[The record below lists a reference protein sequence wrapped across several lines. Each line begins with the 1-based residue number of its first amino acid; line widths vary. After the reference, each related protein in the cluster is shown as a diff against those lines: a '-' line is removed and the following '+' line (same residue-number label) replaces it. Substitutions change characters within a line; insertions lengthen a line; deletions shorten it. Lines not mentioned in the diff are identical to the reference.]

1 MYNTQIHL
9 VANDNH
15 FYKNIRSQGAKLLF
29 LKKLEIIIN
38 TMDNHL
44 HSLNSGKHT
53 QLNKQQ
59 KTTGVAGKRGKTQK
73 ANGWLSLLTTFL
85 LFLLATP
92 LLAQFNGGSG
102 TEANPYLIATKTD
115 LKTLSENNTY
125 WASHFKQTA
134 DITFTTADFTSGG
147 AFYNSGQGFIPI
159 GNNSTNFTGSYD
171 GDGHT
176 IDGLYINRPSVSN
189 IGFMGYCYYPAII
202 SNLNFTNVDITGKTK
217 VGIFGTLSQ
226 VKEISRCS
234 SSGNINATEY
244 DVGGLIGLSSTTTTI
259 SECYSTA
266 NISASLYRAG
276 GLIGNMSGSSIVKNC
291 YSTGNVISANRIGGL
306 ISDVSANSS
315 SVIVIEN
322 CYSTG
327 SVPTAGMYYGGVFS
341 ELSTSDNAIIK
352 IKNCFWDT
360 ETSGQATSPAGT
372 GLTTAEMQTL
382 NTYMFSGWDF
392 VDETGNGTNDIW
404 DDVTGSYPILAWQAE
419 ADGTLNGTYTP
430 PFAQGSGTEADPYL
444 ISSLD
449 ELKRLSLIEVYWN
462 KHFRQT
468 ADLTFLAAD
477 FESGGD
483 FYYGGEGFSSIGNE
497 EVPFSGSYN
506 GDGHGI
512 NGLYI
517 NRPTLSYIG
526 MFGYITDTIKN
537 VTLNNVDITGDERI
551 GGLAGYVTGGINNC
565 HVFGN
570 ISGDRYSGGVAG
582 YLEYGI
588 ISESSSSCTV
598 HSSGSET
605 GGLVAMCK
613 EGYVEK
619 CYSSGNISSYRYTG
633 GLIGQLS
640 TSSTLK
646 NSYSTASV
654 EGGSQ
659 YSGGL
664 VGYNSRSSI
673 ENCYSTGSVSGTQ
686 YVGGLIGYSNN
697 SSTSNSSVSN
707 CYTVSPITASSD
719 YSAFIGY
726 DNTTWGS
733 ISVTNCFYNSSIASA
748 SNGLGSGLTTTQMK
762 VYTNFTGF
770 DFIRE
775 TANGTDDFWD
785 MDQEGSG
792 YPILSWQEEADNLL
806 FLAPAQGSGTE
817 ADPFLI
823 TSLSDLVIL
832 SRGTEV
838 AKGNYYFKQTAD
850 IDASLTQYFD
860 DSDDN
865 GDGNPWNDPA
875 DSTSAGNNEGFSPI
889 GINNSNYFRGNYNG
903 DGHTISGLTINRA
916 QQYVGLIGY
925 TNGAVITQLGL
936 DSVNITNAQFYTGGF
951 VGRSEGSSSDSTII
965 SQCYATG
972 TVTTNGSF
980 SYTSGILGSGTY
992 AKITDCYSTAKVTG
1006 YQYIGGISGR
1016 TRYSTLQNCYAA
1028 GPVSGSSSIHS
1039 IVGSFSGSSVNNY
1052 FNGDVTLNTSTS
1064 YSTTNLN
1071 STQMELYSSF
1081 ANWDFVSETTNGTND
1096 IWDMDQDKAINHGWP
1111 ILSWQQGADTILI
1124 NIPFAKGDGTEAN
1137 PFEIETLEDLAAL
1150 AADSK
1155 LWSFYYKQTADIDA
1169 SATQYW
1175 DDSDDNGD
1183 GNPWN
1188 DPNDFTSN
1196 GNNEGFSP
1204 IGIDYT
1210 NYFSGNYNGYG
1221 HTISGLTI
1229 NRAQLHVGLF
1239 GYTHG
1244 TEITQLGLDNVNIS
1258 NAQTFT
1264 GGLVGRSEGSSSD
1277 STIISQ
1283 CYITGTVTTNGNYDR
1298 TGGILGAAN
1307 NYTKITDCYSTAGV
1321 TGYMNIGGIT
1331 GPMNSSST
1339 IQNCYASGP
1348 VNVSVSNYSKPVVYS
1363 INGTYSNNYFNGD
1376 VTLSTSTSYNV
1387 VNLNSTQ
1394 MELYSSFSGFDFV
1407 SQTTDGTDDIW
1418 DMDQMRNIN
1427 SGYPILRWQQG
1438 ADDVLIDIPFANGDG
1453 SELNPF
1459 EIATLEDLTALS
1471 VNPALWGFNYIQTA
1485 DIDASA
1491 TQYFDD
1497 SDDDGDGNP
1506 YNDAN
1511 DATTTGDNNGFSPI
1525 GISDVPF
1532 TGSYNG
1538 QGHRISTLTINRP
1551 TQNTVGLF
1559 GYTTAVIENT
1569 SLVNVDITGADY
1581 TGALIGNANGDI
1593 TNCHAS
1599 GSVSGNSYTGGL
1611 TGQFF
1616 GEEGNLVTLSQ
1627 SSSACEVTAESER
1640 VGGLIGSSD
1649 KVIIEKC
1656 FSSGSVTS
1664 NSTLANAG
1672 GLVGV
1677 HVANSE
1683 NSVIR
1688 QSFSSASVTGNTNS
1702 GGLLGFCGYG
1712 GTIEDCYS
1720 TGDVSGNEYI
1730 GGLIGYTR
1738 SDGTNGA
1745 PNITN
1750 CYTASPVTGSTNVN
1764 AFIGEDLNDDVS
1776 LTSCF
1781 YNSDVASVSNSL
1793 GTGKTTTEMKV
1804 YTNLSG
1810 FDFARE
1816 TTDGTD
1822 DIWDMDQEETIN
1834 SGYPI
1839 FSWQPGA
1846 DDILEYLIELAID
1859 SVAPVNT
1866 TSATV
1871 NVAITKM
1878 ESSTVS
1884 ANGLCWNTTG
1894 NPTTGNNIST
1904 ETILSSTDSLQYQ
1917 LSGLNEGTTYYVRAY
1932 ATDADLTYYSNEVSF
1947 TTFIAQSI
1955 TFNALS
1961 PVTYGDADFDLT
1973 ASSTSGLDVVYTTNA
1988 PDVVSISGSTL
1999 TIEGAGTATIYANQP
2014 GDAIYGAALEV
2025 SQSLTVNKKELT
2037 ITGAVAQNK
2046 IYDAGD
2052 TTRITGATLNG
2063 VAGTDDVSLDTDTL
2077 GVFPQTGVGSNLP
2090 VTAILKLAGADTA
2103 NYSLTQPTGLT
2114 ASITAKGLTITA
2126 DDKSREYDG
2135 TTFSGFTASYS
2146 GFVSGED
2153 ETNLSGTL
2161 TFSGAATTETGAGT
2175 HTITPGGFTS
2185 DNYDITF
2192 ADGSLEITQ
2201 APLTITAD
2209 DQTKVYDGTAVT
2221 GFTASYSGFVNSET
2235 PGNLGGT
2242 LSFSGDATTET
2253 GVGSYTITPEGLTS
2267 DNYAITFTDGSLEIT
2282 RATLTITA
2290 DDQSK
2295 VYDGT
2300 VFSGFTVT
2308 YDGFVNSETQSNL
2321 GGSLAFSGDAT
2332 TEAGVGSYTIT
2343 PGGLTSD
2350 NYNITFTDGSLEITR
2365 APLTITADDQSK
2377 EYDGTVFS
2385 GFTASYDGF
2394 VSGEDET
2401 SLSGSLSFSGDA
2413 TTETGAGSYTISPEG
2428 FTSDNYDI
2436 TFTDG
2441 SLEITRAELTIT
2453 ADNQTKVYDG
2463 TAFSGFT
2470 ANYSG
2475 FVSGETQSNLSG
2487 SLTFSGA
2494 ATTETGAGPHTIT
2507 PGGFTS
2513 DNYDITFTD
2522 GSLEITRAAL
2532 TITADDQSK
2541 VYDGDLFSPFTASYS
2556 GFVNGENQ
2564 SNLSGSLTFSGS
2576 ATTET
2581 GAGTHTITPGGF
2593 TSDNYDITFT
2603 DGSLEITPAALTI
2616 TAEDQSK
2623 VYDGELFSPFTASY
2637 SGFVNGETQSN
2648 LSGSLTFSGSATT
2661 ETGAGTHTITPGG
2674 LTSDNY
2680 DITFTDGSLK
2690 ITRATLTITA
2700 DNQTKVYDG
2709 TVFSGFTVTYD
2720 GFVNSENQSNLSGSL
2735 TFSGDATTQTGV
2747 GPHTITPGGFTS
2759 DNYDITFADGSLE
2772 ITPAVLTITAEDQI
2786 KVYDGTVFSGF
2797 TVTYDGFVNSET
2809 QSNLSGSLAFSGDA
2823 TTETGAGTHTIT
2835 PGGLTSDNYDI
2846 TFTDGSLKITRA
2858 GLTITA
2864 EDKSKEYDGEL
2875 FSPFTVTY
2883 SGFVPG
2889 EDENNLSG
2897 ALVFSGTA
2905 ATATGSG
2912 QYVITPSGLGSDNYL
2927 ITFENGT
2934 LEIIGKPLTVVN
2946 AVARSKVYDAT
2957 DVALIT
2963 GAMLSGL
2970 AAGDVVTLEN
2980 ATSGTFAQATV
2991 GTEIAVSTN
3000 MLISGP
3006 DAPNYSLEQPSGLT
3020 ADITKKELALTGTFS
3035 VEDKT
3040 YDGSTTASFSG
3051 NNITLTGVAGTDD
3064 VAPTG
3069 AIPLFETAT
3078 AGSNIRVSISGTTLT
3093 GDDAGNYTLSHL
3105 GAPTTTADIRQKE
3118 IPLSGAAGVTKP
3130 YSGNAMLPQGKT
3142 GHSGL
3147 SGILPADQTAVT
3159 LTGAALFDGA
3169 EAGAHTIVKGD
3180 LALTG
3185 TKAGNYRLVWT
3196 NGTGTITRVALSV
3209 QVNNDTKF
3217 VTGSDTPGYKGVSI
3231 TGFTGG
3237 ETEAIL
3243 NTEAMEI
3250 TRTNAGTESA
3260 GEYPGVLEASGLA
3273 AENYSFTYLP
3283 GDYSIL
3289 PADELAVT
3297 ITPLSVTYGE
3307 ARQYTIASARYLDSG
3322 DNTIADL
3329 TGNITAEGDN
3339 TFSVSDGSGGSVSFT
3354 VTEISPLFNQSGE
3367 LLAAGTYQLEP
3378 SSVTGESQN
3387 FSNNIHLTGSLT
3399 VHTKAVDV
3407 SLAEGSNQK
3416 DFDGDAGMDNLQAQA
3431 AGFISGDDVT
3441 LESSGFFSQ
3450 SKAGTGLPYKVA
3462 ISLSG
3467 ADKTNYHLAP
3477 PSPLTGTDG
3486 EIGTIELTVTGTQA
3500 ENKTYDATE
3509 VAILTGATLSGAV
3522 SGDDVAL
3529 SGTGSGTFAQ
3539 AAAGTNIPVTTKM
3552 LLIGSDAGNYTLA
3565 QPRGL
3570 TADIAQRELSVTGTT
3585 ALDKVY
3591 DATSVAT
3598 LTGAVL
3604 TGVITGDDVSL
3615 SGEVAGTFDRASTGQ
3630 DIPVTTGMALT
3641 GEDAPSYT
3649 LIQPQGLTAD
3659 ITGKELFISGSFSVR
3674 DKTYDATTTAQFED
3688 NNLLL
3693 AGVQQEDQVM
3703 ADAFLPVF
3711 ASPGAGDNVEVTL
3724 EATLSGADAGNYTLS
3739 LAGAPTARANIIPVQ
3754 VILSGMTGVTK
3765 TYDGTTQ
3772 MPQGVSGY
3780 GSLSGVLP
3788 VDETM
3793 VVLSGA
3799 PQLEGPG
3806 AGAHAIIKGSLAL
3819 TGSRADNYLLDW
3831 TDGTATVEKAQLQV
3845 TVTNATKFV
3854 TQEDTPGYNGVTI
3867 TGFINGET
3875 EAVVNTG
3882 ALLIAR
3888 TNSGTESSGEY
3899 PGVLEASGL
3908 AADNYSFSYLP
3919 GDYSIVPADELM
3931 VQVAKTTI
3939 TYGEEPQYIIASAR
3953 YLDSNGSAI
3962 EDLTANVT
3970 GEGNNTFLVSD
3981 GAGGSVSFTVTG
3993 ISPLYNQSG
4002 NLHAA
4007 GSYQLQPSSVTGSSG
4022 NFSGNIHLTGS
4033 LTVNTK
4039 AVDVSLAEGSKQKD
4053 FGGDAGMDHLQAQ
4066 AAGFIP
4072 GDDVTLES
4080 SGSFSQS
4087 DAGTGL
4093 PYSVAIFLSGADKA
4107 NYHLAT
4113 PSPLTGTDGEIG
4125 TIELTVTG
4133 AQAESKIYDAT
4144 NVATLTGAILSGAVT
4159 GDDVILSGSSTGTFE
4174 QLAAGAGIPVTTA
4187 MVLSGSDASNYT
4199 LAQPQGLMADI
4210 TPKPL
4215 TVTGTVAQN
4224 KVYDA
4229 TDTAILTGATLLGAL
4244 PGDDVAL
4251 SGYDTGLFDL
4261 PSTGNGIPVTTSM
4274 VLSGSDA
4281 PNYTLAQ
4288 PQGLMANI
4296 TPKALTVQGA
4306 MAENKTYDGTTGAV
4320 ISGALLSGVATG
4332 DVVTLEGAATG
4343 TFEQA
4348 TTGQDILVTT
4358 TMTITGISAENYSI
4372 TQPAGLMADIT
4383 QKELTLSGTF
4393 AAENKTY
4400 DATTAAALLS
4410 HELLLNGLV
4419 PGDVVQLQNIQVTFD
4434 VPQAGSRQVM
4444 ITDSELSG
4452 PQASRYTL
4460 SLDGAPEVMAT
4471 IEKKQLSVTADN
4483 QEKKQGE
4490 ENPPLTLSYDG
4501 FAEGETADVIDTPPV
4516 AVTGVDIN
4524 TLTGAYPGA
4533 IIPQGGQDDNYSFI
4547 YIPGDFT
4554 VTDPVTDVYIQIGNL
4569 QQVYSGMPGVVT
4581 VTTTPAGI
4589 AVVVTYNGNRQ
4600 APVEPGTYDVTA
4612 LVNQNGYRGSKNAIL
4627 HILADTD
4634 LDGVPDTEDTDDD
4647 NDGVPDDLDAFPQ
4660 NSGETADSDG
4670 DGVGDNSDPYPL
4682 DSEKSFDTTAPVV
4695 FCNPLTLFVNPGE
4708 SYALTQAD
4716 IDKIAMGNET
4726 SGYTSDDVT
4735 PASMLQASLDVE
4747 GLSGDDTGKQL
4758 PVTVAVADTAGNT
4771 AFCST
4776 FITVGENHPPV
4787 VSPQAPDSIVVKK
4800 DSTSLILLDDL
4811 FSEDDPGQQLT
4822 YSLSVVSS
4830 PQQAQQGKAL
4840 ATEGELPSWV
4850 HFDNE
4855 TNSLELTPSQQD
4867 VGTYLFTITAKDP
4880 AGMTATMEMVV
4891 TVSLATASAEI
4902 AQKVSML
4909 VYPIPASDKI
4919 FVRVN
4924 GITGP
4929 AVLAIQN
4936 IAGNRVLE
4944 KECFLTGET
4953 MPLEVYNLADGIYFI
4968 SMKTQNKTM
4977 TQKILVKH

>member
-1 MYNTQIHL
+1 MDHYLHL
-9 VANDNH
+9 
-15 FYKNIRSQGAKLLF
+15 S
-29 LKKLEIIIN
+29 LK
-38 TMDNHL
+38 
-44 HSLNSGKHT
+44 NSGKNT

-92 LLAQFNGGSG
+92 LLAQFSGGSG

-115 LKTLSENNTY
+115 LKTLSENSSY
-125 WASHFKQTA
+125 WQQGYYFKQTA
-134 DITFTTADFTSGG
+134 DITFTTADFASGG
-147 AFYNSGQGFIPI
+147 AFYNSGLGWIPI
-159 GNNSTNFTGSYD
+159 GASYQLLFTGYYD
-171 GDGHT
+171 GDGHI
-176 IDGLYINRPSVSN
+176 IDGLTINNTSGYSGLFGIAKNAEIKNLGLENVN
-189 IGFMGYCYYPAII
+189 I
-202 SNLNFTNVDITGKTK
+202 
-217 VGIFGTLSQ
+217 
-226 VKEISRCS
+226 
-234 SSGNINATEY
+234 SGRICGSILGCAR
-244 DVGGLIGLSSTTTTI
+244 I
-259 SECYSTA
+259 SEENY
-266 NISASLYRAG
+266 NI
-276 GLIGNMSGSSIVKNC
+276 IKNC
-291 YSTGNVISANRIGGL
+291 YAS
-306 ISDVSANSS
+306 
-315 SVIVIEN
+315 
-322 CYSTG
+322 
-327 SVPTAGMYYGGVFS
+327 
-341 ELSTSDNAIIK
+341 
-352 IKNCFWDT
+352 
-360 ETSGQATSPAGT
+360 
-372 GLTTAEMQTL
+372 
-382 NTYMFSGWDF
+382 
-392 VDETGNGTNDIW
+392 
-404 DDVTGSYPILAWQAE
+404 
-419 ADGTLNGTYTP
+419 GTLNGSY
-430 PFAQGSGTEADPYL
+430 
-444 ISSLD
+444 
-449 ELKRLSLIEVYWN
+449 
-462 KHFRQT
+462 
-468 ADLTFLAAD
+468 AA
-477 FESGGD
+477 
-483 FYYGGEGFSSIGNE
+483 
-497 EVPFSGSYN
+497 
-506 GDGHGI
+506 
-512 NGLYI
+512 
-517 NRPTLSYIG
+517 
-526 MFGYITDTIKN
+526 
-537 VTLNNVDITGDERI
+537 
-551 GGLAGYVTGGINNC
+551 
-565 HVFGN
+565 
-570 ISGDRYSGGVAG
+570 
-582 YLEYGI
+582 
-588 ISESSSSCTV
+588 
-598 HSSGSET
+598 
-605 GGLVAMCK
+605 GGLVAIG
-613 EGYVEK
+613 EGYLK
-619 CYSSGNISSYRYTG
+619 IIDCYSR
-633 GLIGQLS
+633 
-640 TSSTLK
+640 
-646 NSYSTASV
+646 V
-654 EGGSQ
+654 
-659 YSGGL
+659 
-664 VGYNSRSSI
+664 
-673 ENCYSTGSVSGTQ
+673 
-686 YVGGLIGYSNN
+686 
-697 SSTSNSSVSN
+697 
-707 CYTVSPITASSD
+707 
-719 YSAFIGY
+719 
-726 DNTTWGS
+726 
-733 ISVTNCFYNSSIASA
+733 SVTS
-748 SNGLGSGLTTTQMK
+748 
-762 VYTNFTGF
+762 
-770 DFIRE
+770 E
-775 TANGTDDFWD
+775 
-785 MDQEGSG
+785 
-792 YPILSWQEEADNLL
+792 
-806 FLAPAQGSGTE
+806 
-817 ADPFLI
+817 
-823 TSLSDLVIL
+823 
-832 SRGTEV
+832 
-838 AKGNYYFKQTAD
+838 
-850 IDASLTQYFD
+850 
-860 DSDDN
+860 
-865 GDGNPWNDPA
+865 
-875 DSTSAGNNEGFSPI
+875 STSAGIIVTP
-889 GINNSNYFRGNYNG
+889 
-903 DGHTISGLTINRA
+903 
-916 QQYVGLIGY
+916 
-925 TNGAVITQLGL
+925 
-936 DSVNITNAQFYTGGF
+936 
-951 VGRSEGSSSDSTII
+951 GS
-965 SQCYATG
+965 YL
-972 TVTTNGSF
+972 VF
-980 SYTSGILGSGTY
+980 
-992 AKITDCYSTAKVTG
+992 
-1006 YQYIGGISGR
+1006 
-1016 TRYSTLQNCYAA
+1016 QNCYAA
-1028 GPVSGSSSIHS
+1028 AEVRQGTSQGYALT
-1039 IVGSFSGSSVNNY
+1039 NNLPY
-1052 FNGDVTLNTSTS
+1052 NSTTSNLYYNKELCRNSYITSTGLTS
-1064 YSTTNLN
+1064 EEMQYHGR
-1071 STQMELYSSF
+1071 F
-1081 ANWDFVSETTNGTND
+1081 RFDFVSNSDDGSND
-1096 IWDMDQDKAINHGWP
+1096 TWDMDQDGTINNGWP
-1111 ILSWQQGADTILI
+1111 ILSWQQGADDILMY
-1124 NIPFAKGDGTEAN
+1124 IPFTKGDGSEAS
-1137 PFEIETLEDLAAL
+1137 PFEIATLEDLATL
-1150 AADSK
+1150 SSDFK
-1155 LWSFYYKQTADIDA
+1155 LWDFSYIQTADIDA
-1169 SATQYW
+1169 SSTQYW

-1183 GNPWN
+1183 GNPYN
-1188 DPNDFTSN
+1188 DPNDATSAGTN
-1196 GNNEGFSP
+1196 DGFSP
-1204 IGIDYT
+1204 IGF
-1210 NYFSGNYNGYG
+1210 NSLGAFSGNYSGNG
-1221 HTISGLTI
+1221 HIISGLTI
-1229 NRAQLHVGLF
+1229 DRTVSNIGLF
-1239 GYTHG
+1239 GSVNG
-1244 TEITQLGLDNVNIS
+1244 ARISKLGLEDVNITS
-1258 NAQTFT
+1258 TTSYA
-1264 GGLVGRSEGSSSD
+1264 GGLAGSTNGSSTD
-1277 STIISQ
+1277 STVISQ
-1283 CYITGTVTTNGNYDR
+1283 CYVTGAVTLTGSHSY
-1298 TGGILGAAN
+1298 TGGVIGRAS
-1307 NYTKITDCYSTAGV
+1307 NYSSIIDCYSTVRV
-1321 TGYMNIGGIT
+1321 TGYNYVAGIT
-1331 GPMNSSST
+1331 GSLENNSSVK
-1339 IQNCYASGP
+1339 NCYATGL
-1348 VNVSVSNYSKPVVYS
+1348 
-1363 INGTYSNNYFNGD
+1363 INGNAFVYPILGRSANSSNQYSNNYFNGD
-1376 VTLSTSTSYNV
+1376 IINLANSTNYNV
-1387 VNLNSTQ
+1387 VNLNSLQ
-1394 MELYSSFSGFDFV
+1394 MLDYANFSGFDFV
-1407 SQTTDGTDDIW
+1407 SNADDGTNDIW

-1438 ADDVLIDIPFANGDG
+1438 ADDVLINIPFANGDG

-1459 EIATLEDLTALS
+1459 EIATLEDLTALAS
-1471 VNPALWGFNYIQTA
+1471 DYKLWRYNYIQTA

-1506 YNDAN
+1506 YNDTN

-1538 QGHRISTLTINRP
+1538 QGHTISTLTINRP
-1551 TQNTVGLF
+1551 AQNSIGLF
-1559 GYTTAVIENT
+1559 GYTTAVIKNT

-1581 TGALIGNANGDI
+1581 TGALIGNANGNI
-1593 TNCHAS
+1593 TNCHSS
-1599 GSVSGNSYTGGL
+1599 GNVSGNSYTGGL

-1627 SSSACEVTAESER
+1627 SSGACEVTAESER

-1804 YTNLSG
+1804 YTNFSG

-1894 NPTTGNNIST
+1894 TPTAEDNPTT
-1904 ETILSSTDSLQYQ
+1904 EPILSSTGNLQYS
-1917 LSGLNEGTTYYVRAY
+1917 LSGLSEGTTYYVRAY
-1932 ATDADLTYYSNEVSF
+1932 AIDADLTYYSNEVSF

-1973 ASSTSGLDVVYTTNA
+1973 ASSTSGLGVVYTTDA

-1999 TIEGAGTATIYANQP
+1999 TIVGAGTATIYANQP
-2014 GDAIYGAALEV
+2014 GNATYGSALEV

-2052 TTRITGATLNG
+2052 TTRITGATLIG
-2063 VAGTDDVSLDTDTL
+2063 VAGSDEVSLDTDTL

-2192 ADGSLEITQ
+2192 TDGSLEITQ
-2201 APLTITAD
+2201 APLTITA
-2209 DQTKVYDGTAVT
+2209 
-2221 GFTASYSGFVNSET
+2221 E
-2235 PGNLGGT
+2235 
-2242 LSFSGDATTET
+2242 
-2253 GVGSYTITPEGLTS
+2253 
-2267 DNYAITFTDGSLEIT
+2267 
-2282 RATLTITA
+2282 
-2290 DDQSK
+2290 DQSK
-2295 VYDGT
+2295 EYDGT
-2300 VFSGFTVT
+2300 VFSPFTVT
-2308 YDGFVNSETQSNL
+2308 YDGFVNNETQSNL

-2332 TEAGVGSYTIT
+2332 TQPGVGSYTIT
-2343 PGGLTSD
+2343 PG
-2350 NYNITFTDGSLEITR
+2350 
-2365 APLTITADDQSK
+2365 
-2377 EYDGTVFS
+2377 
-2385 GFTASYDGF
+2385 
-2394 VSGEDET
+2394 
-2401 SLSGSLSFSGDA
+2401 
-2413 TTETGAGSYTISPEG
+2413 G

-2441 SLEITRAELTIT
+2441 SLEITRAALTIT

-2463 TAFSGFT
+2463 TVFSSFT
-2470 ANYSG
+2470 ASYDG
-2475 FVSGETQSNLSG
+2475 FVSGEDETNLSG
-2487 SLTFSGA
+2487 SLAFSGD
-2494 ATTETGAGPHTIT
+2494 ATTESGVGTHTIT

-2541 VYDGDLFSPFTASYS
+2541 TYDGTVFSGFTASYDGFVSGEDETSLSGSLAFSGDATTQTGVGSYILTPGGFTSDNYDITFTDGSLEITRAALTVTADNQSKTYDGTVFTGFTANYS
-2556 GFVNGENQ
+2556 GFVNGETQ
-2564 SNLSGSLTFSGS
+2564 SNLSGSLTFSGA

-2603 DGSLEITPAALTI
+2603 NGSLEITRAALTI
-2616 TAEDQSK
+2616 TADDQSK

-2674 LTSDNY
+2674 FTSDNY
-2680 DITFTDGSLK
+2680 DITFTDGSLEITRAALTITAEDQSK
-2690 ITRATLTITA
+2690 VYDGTVFSGFTVSYDGFVNGETQSNLSGSLAFSGDATTQTGVGSYTITPGGLTSDNYTITFTDGSLEITRATLTITA

-2709 TVFSGFTVTYD
+2709 TVFSGFTASYS

-2735 TFSGDATTQTGV
+2735 AFSGDATTETGV
-2747 GPHTITPGGFTS
+2747 GSYILTPGGFTS

-2772 ITPAVLTITAEDQI
+2772 ITPAVLTITAEDQS
-2786 KVYDGTVFSGF
+2786 KEYDGTVFSGF

-2823 TTETGAGTHTIT
+2823 TTQTGAGTYTIT
-2835 PGGLTSDNYDI
+2835 PGGFTSDNYDI
-2846 TFTDGSLKITRA
+2846 TFTGGSLEITRA
-2858 GLTITA
+2858 PLTITA

-2946 AVARSKVYDAT
+2946 AVVRSKVYDAT

-3051 NNITLTGVAGTDD
+3051 NNITLAGVAGTDD
-3064 VAPTG
+3064 VSPTG
-3069 AIPLFETAT
+3069 AIPLYETAT
-3078 AGSNIRVSISGTTLT
+3078 AGNSIPVSISGTTLT

-3105 GAPTTTADIRQKE
+3105 GAPTTTANIRQKE

-3130 YSGNAMLPQGKT
+3130 YSGDAMLPQGET
-3142 GHSGL
+3142 GHNGL

-3180 LALTG
+3180 LSLTG

-3196 NGTGTITRVALSV
+3196 NGTGTITRVVLSV

-3237 ETEAIL
+3237 ETETIL
-3243 NTEAMEI
+3243 NTEALEI

-3273 AENYSFTYLP
+3273 AENYSFVYLP

-3289 PADELAVT
+3289 PADELAAEL
-3297 ITPLSVTYGE
+3297 TPLSVTYGE
-3307 ARQYTIASARYLDSG
+3307 APQYAIASARYLDSG

-3354 VTEISPLFNQSGE
+3354 VTEISPLYNQSGE

-3407 SLAEGSNQK
+3407 SLTEGSNQK

-3431 AGFISGDDVT
+3431 AGFITGDDVT

-3450 SKAGTGLPYKVA
+3450 SKAGTGIPYKVA

-3539 AAAGTNIPVTTKM
+3539 AAAGTNIPVATKM

-3615 SGEVAGTFDRASTGQ
+3615 SGEVAGTFDRATTGQ

-3908 AADNYSFSYLP
+3908 AADNYSFTYLP

-4053 FGGDAGMDHLQAQ
+4053 FDGDAGMDHLQAQ

-4113 PSPLTGTDGEIG
+4113 PSPLTDTDGEIG

-4261 PSTGNGIPVTTSM
+4261 PSTGNGIAVTTSM

-4343 TFEQA
+4343 TFA
-4348 TTGQDILVTT
+4348 LAGTGTDIPVTT
-4358 TMTITGISAENYSI
+4358 AMTITGISAENYSI

-4383 QKELTLSGTF
+4383 QRELTLSGTF

-4460 SLDGAPEVMAT
+4460 SLDGAPEFMAT
-4471 IEKKQLSVTADN
+4471 IEKKQLTVTADN
-4483 QEKKQGE
+4483 QEKKQGDA
-4490 ENPPLTLSYDG
+4490 NPPLTLSYDG
-4501 FAEGETADVIDTPPV
+4501 FAEGETAELIDTPPV
-4516 AVTGVDIN
+4516 AVTGIDIN
-4524 TLTGAYPGA
+4524 TLVGAYPGA

-4554 VTDPVTDVYIQIGNL
+4554 VTDPVTDVYIQISNL
-4569 QQVYSGMPGVVT
+4569 QQVYDGMLKEVT
-4581 VTTTPAGI
+4581 FTTTPAGV
-4589 AVVVTYNGNRQ
+4589 AVVVTYNGEKTP
-4600 APVEPGTYDVTA
+4600 PVEAGAYDVVA
-4612 LVNQNGYRGSKNAIL
+4612 MVNQNGYRGTKNATLRIL
-4627 HILADTD
+4627 EDTD
-4634 LDGVPDTEDTDDD
+4634 MDGIPDTDDPDDD
-4647 NDGVPDDLDAFPQ
+4647 NDGVPDEMDAFPQ

-4695 FCNPLTLFVNPGE
+4695 FCTPLTLFVNPGE

-4735 PASMLQASLDVE
+4735 PAAMLQASLDVE
-4747 GLSGDDTGKQL
+4747 VLSGDDTGKQL
-4758 PVTVAVADTAGNT
+4758 PVTVSVADTAGNT
-4771 AFCST
+4771 AYCST

-4867 VGTYLFTITAKDP
+4867 VGTYLFTITATDP

-4924 GITGP
+4924 GITGA
-4929 AVLAIQN
+4929 AVLAVQS

-4968 SMKTQNKTM
+4968 SIKTQNKIM
-4977 TQKILVKH
+4977 THKILVKH

>member
-1 MYNTQIHL
+1 MDHYLHL
-9 VANDNH
+9 
-15 FYKNIRSQGAKLLF
+15 S
-29 LKKLEIIIN
+29 LK
-38 TMDNHL
+38 
-44 HSLNSGKHT
+44 NSGKNT

-73 ANGWLSLLTTFL
+73 ANRWLSLLTTFL

-92 LLAQFNGGSG
+92 LLAQFSGGSG
-102 TEANPYLIATKTD
+102 TEAAPYLIATKTD
-115 LKTLSENNTY
+115 LKTLSENSTY
-125 WASHFKQTA
+125 WGQGYYFKQTA
-134 DITFTTADFTSGG
+134 DITFTTADFASGG

-176 IDGLYINRPSVSN
+176 IDGLYINRPSTSN

-202 SNLNFTNVDITGKTK
+202 SNLNFTNVDITGKTR

-244 DVGGLIGLSSTTTTI
+244 DVGGLIGLSLTTTTI

-276 GLIGNMSGSSIVKNC
+276 GLIGSISGPSIVKNC

-306 ISDVSANSS
+306 IGDVSANSTD
-315 SVIVIEN
+315 VIVIEN

-327 SVPTAGMYYGGVFS
+327 SVPTAGMYYGGLFS
-341 ELSTSDNAIIK
+341 ILSTGGNAIIK
-352 IKNCFWDT
+352 IKNCFWNT

-404 DDVTGSYPILAWQAE
+404 DDVPGGYPILAWQPE

-449 ELKRLSLIEVYWN
+449 ELKRLSLVEVYWD

-483 FYYGGEGFSSIGNE
+483 FYYGGEGFSPIGNE

-506 GDGHGI
+506 GDGHSI

-517 NRPTLSYIG
+517 NRPTLSHIG

-537 VTLNNVDITGDERI
+537 VTLNNVDITGDEYI

-565 HVFGN
+565 HVSGN

-582 YLEYGI
+582 YLQYGI

-598 HSSGSET
+598 HSSWGET
-605 GGLVAMCK
+605 GGLVAMCR

-619 CYSSGNISSYRYTG
+619 CYSSGNISSYQYTG
-633 GLIGQLS
+633 GLVGLNY
-640 TSSTLK
+640 SSTLK

-664 VGYNSRSSI
+664 VGYNSKSYI

-686 YVGGLIGYSNN
+686 YVGGLIGYNSN
-697 SSTSNSSVSN
+697 SSTGNSSVSN
-707 CYTVSPITASSD
+707 CYTVSPITASSN

-726 DNTTWGS
+726 DNTSSGS
-733 ISVTNCFYNSSIASA
+733 ISISNGFYNSSIASA
-748 SNGLGSGLTTTQMK
+748 SNGLGSGLTTTQMLD
-762 VYTNFTGF
+762 YTNFTGF

-806 FLAPAQGSGTE
+806 FLAPPQGSGTE

-823 TSLSDLVIL
+823 TSLEDLVIL

-889 GINNSNYFRGNYNG
+889 GIDNSNYFSGNYNG
-903 DGHTISGLTINRA
+903 DGHIISGLTINRGA
-916 QQYVGLIGY
+916 TSALFGY
-925 TNGAVITQLGL
+925 TNGARISQLGL
-936 DSVNITNAQFYTGGF
+936 EEINITGSGHNIGGL
-951 VGRSEGSSSDSTII
+951 VGYSQGSSSDSTVI
-965 SQCYATG
+965 SQCYVTG
-972 TVTTNGSF
+972 TVTTTGSYD
-980 SYTSGILGSGTY
+980 YTGGILGY
-992 AKITDCYSTAKVTG
+992 ADNYTKITDCYSTAAVTG
-1006 YQYIGGISGR
+1006 YRYIGGIAGTIYNS
-1016 TRYSTLQNCYAA
+1016 STLQNCYAA
-1028 GPVSGSSSIHS
+1028 GPVSASRGSS
-1039 IVGSFSGSSVNNY
+1039 Y
-1052 FNGDVTLNTSTS
+1052 
-1064 YSTTNLN
+1064 
-1071 STQMELYSSF
+1071 M
-1081 ANWDFVSETTNGTND
+1081 
-1096 IWDMDQDKAINHGWP
+1096 KP
-1111 ILSWQQGADTILI
+1111 IA
-1124 NIPFAKGDGTEAN
+1124 
-1137 PFEIETLEDLAAL
+1137 
-1150 AADSK
+1150 
-1155 LWSFYYKQTADIDA
+1155 YY
-1169 SATQYW
+1169 
-1175 DDSDDNGD
+1175 
-1183 GNPWN
+1183 
-1188 DPNDFTSN
+1188 
-1196 GNNEGFSP
+1196 
-1204 IGIDYT
+1204 
-1210 NYFSGNYNGYG
+1210 
-1221 HTISGLTI
+1221 
-1229 NRAQLHVGLF
+1229 
-1239 GYTHG
+1239 
-1244 TEITQLGLDNVNIS
+1244 
-1258 NAQTFT
+1258 
-1264 GGLVGRSEGSSSD
+1264 
-1277 STIISQ
+1277 II
-1283 CYITGTVTTNGNYDR
+1283 
-1298 TGGILGAAN
+1298 
-1307 NYTKITDCYSTAGV
+1307 
-1321 TGYMNIGGIT
+1321 
-1331 GPMNSSST
+1331 
-1339 IQNCYASGP
+1339 
-1348 VNVSVSNYSKPVVYS
+1348 
-1363 INGTYSNNYFNGD
+1363 GTYSNNYFNGD

-1394 MELYSSFSGFDFV
+1394 MELYSSFANWDFV
-1407 SQTTDGTDDIW
+1407 SETANGTNDIW
-1418 DMDQMRNIN
+1418 DMDQDGTIN
-1427 SGYPILRWQQG
+1427 SGWPILSWQQG
-1438 ADDVLIDIPFANGDG
+1438 ADDVLINIPFANGDG
-1453 SELNPF
+1453 SGLNPF

-1511 DATTTGDNNGFSPI
+1511 DATTTGTNNGFSPI

-1538 QGHRISTLTINRP
+1538 GGHSISTLTINRP

-1569 SLVNVDITGADY
+1569 SLVNVDITGNNY
-1581 TGALIGNANGDI
+1581 TGALIGNANGNI
-1593 TNCHAS
+1593 TNCHSS
-1599 GSVSGNSYTGGL
+1599 GNVSGNSYTGGL

-1627 SSSACEVTAESER
+1627 SSGACEVTAENER

-1649 KVIIEKC
+1649 KVIIENC

-1688 QSFSSASVTGNTNS
+1688 QSYSTATVTAYTNS

-1720 TGDVSGNEYI
+1720 TGTVSGSQRV
-1730 GGLIGYTR
+1730 GGLIGQTR
-1738 SDGTNGA
+1738 SNTTSGA

-1750 CYTASPVTGSTNVN
+1750 CYTVSPVTGSTNAN
-1764 AFIGEDLNDDVS
+1764 AFLGEDLNSDVS

-1804 YTNLSG
+1804 YTNFSG

-1871 NVAITKM
+1871 NIAITKM
-1878 ESSTVS
+1878 KSTTVS

-1894 NPTTGNNIST
+1894 NPTTSDSFST

-1955 TFNALS
+1955 TFNAL
-1961 PVTYGDADFDLT
+1961 PDKTYGDAAFDLT
-1973 ASSTSGLDVVYTTNA
+1973 ASSTSGLGVVYTTDA

-1999 TIEGAGTATIYANQP
+1999 TIVGAGTATIYANQP
-2014 GDAIYGAALEV
+2014 GDETYGAAQEV

-2037 ITGAVAQNK
+2037 ITGAVAQDK

-2052 TTRITGATLNG
+2052 TTRITGVTLIG
-2063 VAGTDDVSLDTDTL
+2063 VAVTDEVTLDTDTL

-2135 TTFSGFTASYS
+2135 TTFSGFTASYN

-2153 ETNLSGTL
+2153 ETNLSGTLTFSGDATTNPGAGTHTITPGGFTSDNYDITFTDGSLEITQAPLTITADNQAKTYDGTVFSGFTVTYSGFVNSETQSNLSGSLTFSGDATTETVAGTHTITPGGFTSDNYAITFTDGSLEITRATLTITADNQTKVYDGTVFSSFTASYDGFVNSETQSNLGGSLAFSGDATTETGVGTHTITPGGFTSDNYDITFTDGSLEITRAALTITADDQSKTYDGITFSGFTATYDGFVNSETQSNLGGSLAFSGDATTQTGVGTHTITPGGFTSDNYDITFTDGSLEITQAPLTITADDKSKEYDGTVFSGFTVTYDGFVNSETQSNLSGSL

-2192 ADGSLEITQ
+2192 ADGSLEIT
-2201 APLTITAD
+2201 
-2209 DQTKVYDGTAVT
+2209 
-2221 GFTASYSGFVNSET
+2221 
-2235 PGNLGGT
+2235 
-2242 LSFSGDATTET
+2242 
-2253 GVGSYTITPEGLTS
+2253 
-2267 DNYAITFTDGSLEIT
+2267 
-2282 RATLTITA
+2282 
-2290 DDQSK
+2290 
-2295 VYDGT
+2295 
-2300 VFSGFTVT
+2300 
-2308 YDGFVNSETQSNL
+2308 
-2321 GGSLAFSGDAT
+2321 
-2332 TEAGVGSYTIT
+2332 
-2343 PGGLTSD
+2343 
-2350 NYNITFTDGSLEITR
+2350 
-2365 APLTITADDQSK
+2365 
-2377 EYDGTVFS
+2377 
-2385 GFTASYDGF
+2385 
-2394 VSGEDET
+2394 
-2401 SLSGSLSFSGDA
+2401 
-2413 TTETGAGSYTISPEG
+2413 
-2428 FTSDNYDI
+2428 
-2436 TFTDG
+2436 
-2441 SLEITRAELTIT
+2441 
-2453 ADNQTKVYDG
+2453 
-2463 TAFSGFT
+2463 
-2470 ANYSG
+2470 
-2475 FVSGETQSNLSG
+2475 
-2487 SLTFSGA
+2487 
-2494 ATTETGAGPHTIT
+2494 
-2507 PGGFTS
+2507 
-2513 DNYDITFTD
+2513 
-2522 GSLEITRAAL
+2522 RAAL
-2532 TITADDQSK
+2532 TITAD
-2541 VYDGDLFSPFTASYS
+2541 
-2556 GFVNGENQ
+2556 
-2564 SNLSGSLTFSGS
+2564 
-2576 ATTET
+2576 
-2581 GAGTHTITPGGF
+2581 
-2593 TSDNYDITFT
+2593 
-2603 DGSLEITPAALTI
+2603 
-2616 TAEDQSK
+2616 DQSK

-2674 LTSDNY
+2674 FTSDNY
-2680 DITFTDGSLK
+2680 DITFTDGSLE

-2709 TVFSGFTVTYD
+2709 TVFSGFTVSYD
-2720 GFVNSENQSNLSGSL
+2720 GFVNSETQSNLGGTLAFSGDATTQTGVGSYTITPGGLTSDNYTITFTDGSLEITRATLTITADNQTKVYDGTVFSGFTASYSGFVNSENQSNLSGSL
-2735 TFSGDATTQTGV
+2735 AFSGDATTETGV
-2747 GPHTITPGGFTS
+2747 GSYILTPGGFTS
-2759 DNYDITFADGSLE
+2759 DNYDITFTDGSLE
-2772 ITPAVLTITAEDQI
+2772 ITQAPLTITANDQS

-2809 QSNLSGSLAFSGDA
+2809 QSNLSGSLAFSGNA
-2823 TTETGAGTHTIT
+2823 TTEPGVGSYTIT
-2835 PGGLTSDNYDI
+2835 PEGFTSDNYDI
-2846 TFTDGSLKITRA
+2846 TFTNGSLEITRA
-2858 GLTITA
+2858 ALTITA

-2912 QYVITPSGLGSDNYL
+2912 QYVITPSGLSSDNYL

-2934 LEIIGKPLTVVN
+2934 LDINGKPLTVVN

-2980 ATSGTFAQATV
+2980 ASSGTFAQATV
-2991 GTEIAVSTN
+2991 GTEIAVTTN

-3040 YDGSTTASFSG
+3040 YDGTTTASFSG
-3051 NNITLTGVAGTDD
+3051 NNITLTGGAGTDD
-3064 VAPTG
+3064 VSPTG
-3069 AIPLFETAT
+3069 AIPLYETAT
-3078 AGSNIRVSISGTTLT
+3078 AGNSIPVSISGTTLT
-3093 GDDAGNYTLSHL
+3093 GDDAPNYTLSHL
-3105 GAPTTTADIRQKE
+3105 GAPTTTANIRQKE
-3118 IPLSGAAGVTKP
+3118 IHLSGAAGVTKP
-3130 YSGNAMLPQGKT
+3130 YSGDAMLPQGET

-3180 LALTG
+3180 LSLTG

-3217 VTGSDTPGYKGVSI
+3217 VTGSDTPGYKGVVVS
-3231 TGFTGG
+3231 GFTGG
-3237 ETEAIL
+3237 ETETIL
-3243 NTEAMEI
+3243 NTEALEI
-3250 TRTNAGTESA
+3250 TRTNTGTESA

-3289 PADELAVT
+3289 PADELSVEVT
-3297 ITPLSVTYGE
+3297 PISFTYGQTP
-3307 ARQYTIASARYLDSG
+3307 QYAIASARYLDSN

-3329 TGNITAEGDN
+3329 TGDITAQGNN
-3339 TFSVSDGSGGSVSFT
+3339 TFSVSDGAGGSVSFT
-3354 VTEISPLFNQSGE
+3354 VTEISPLYNQSGE

-3378 SSVTGESQN
+3378 SSVTGASQN

-3450 SKAGTGLPYKVA
+3450 SKAGTGIPYNVA

-3552 LLIGSDAGNYTLA
+3552 LLIGSDAGNYSLA
-3565 QPRGL
+3565 QPQGL

-3598 LTGAVL
+3598 LTGAFL
-3604 TGVITGDDVSL
+3604 TGVLTGDDVTL
-3615 SGEVAGTFDRASTGQ
+3615 SGESTGTFAQATTGQ
-3630 DIPVTTGMALT
+3630 DIPVTTGMTLT
-3641 GEDAPSYT
+3641 GEDAPSYILT
-3649 LIQPQGLTAD
+3649 QPLGLTAN
-3659 ITGKELFISGSFSVR
+3659 ITGKELVITGSFSAQ
-3674 DKTYDATTTAQFED
+3674 DKTYDATTAAQMEE
-3688 NNLLL
+3688 NNLSLE
-3693 AGVQQEDQVM
+3693 GVQTGDQVM
-3703 ADAFLPVF
+3703 VNAFAPVF
-3711 ASPGAGDNVEVTL
+3711 AYPGAGNNVPVEI
-3724 EATLSGADAGNYTLS
+3724 EAALTGDDAGNYTLS
-3739 LAGAPTARANIIPVQ
+3739 LTGAPTATANIIPVQ
-3754 VILSGMTGVTK
+3754 VSLSGQTGVTK

-3772 MPQGVSGY
+3772 MPQGVNGY

-3806 AGAHAIIKGSLAL
+3806 AGEHAIIKGSLTL

-3831 TDGTATVEKAQLQV
+3831 TDGAATVEKAQLQV

-3888 TNSGTESSGEY
+3888 TNSRTESAGEY

-4053 FGGDAGMDHLQAQ
+4053 FDGDAGMDHLQAQ

-4072 GDDVTLES
+4072 GDDVTLEI

-4087 DAGTGL
+4087 DAGSGI
-4093 PYSVAIFLSGADKA
+4093 PYSVALSLTGADKA

-4113 PSPLTGTDGEIG
+4113 PSPITSADGEIS

-4133 AQAESKIYDAT
+4133 AQAENKTYDAT
-4144 NVATLTGAILSGAVT
+4144 NVVTLTGATLSGAIP
-4159 GDDVILSGSSTGTFE
+4159 GDDVSLSGSDTGTFE
-4174 QLAAGAGIPVTTA
+4174 QASAGMDIPVTTN
-4187 MVLSGSDASNYT
+4187 MVLSGSDAGNYT

-4296 TPKALTVQGA
+4296 TPKPLTVQGA
-4306 MAENKTYDGTTGAV
+4306 MAENKTYDGTTRAG
-4320 ISGALLSGVATG
+4320 ITGALLAGVETG
-4332 DVVTLEGAATG
+4332 DVVTLEGAASG

-4348 TTGQDILVTT
+4348 TTGQDIPVTT
-4358 TMTITGISAENYSI
+4358 TMTITGISAANY
-4372 TQPAGLMADIT
+4372 TLTRPAGLMADIT

-4393 AAENKTY
+4393 AVENKTY
-4400 DATTAAALLS
+4400 DASTAATLLS
-4410 HELLLNGLV
+4410 QELVLNGLV
-4419 PGDVVQLQNIQVTFD
+4419 PGDVAELQNIQVVFD
-4434 VPQAGSRQVM
+4434 LPQAGSRQVM
-4444 ITDSELSG
+4444 LASGELTG
-4452 PQASRYTL
+4452 PQAYLYTL
-4460 SLDGAPEVMAT
+4460 SFDDAPTGMAT
-4471 IEKKQLSVTADN
+4471 ILKKQLSVTADN

-4516 AVTGVDIN
+4516 AVTGIDIN
-4524 TLTGAYPGA
+4524 TLVGAYPGA

-4569 QQVYSGMPGVVT
+4569 QQVYDGMLKEVT
-4581 VTTTPAGI
+4581 FTTTPAGV
-4589 AVVVTYNGNRQ
+4589 AVVVTYNGEKTP
-4600 APVEPGTYDVTA
+4600 PVEAGAYDVVA
-4612 LVNQNGYRGSKNAIL
+4612 MVNQNGYRGTKNATLRIL
-4627 HILADTD
+4627 EDTD
-4634 LDGVPDTEDTDDD
+4634 MDGIPDTDDPDDD
-4647 NDGVPDDLDAFPQ
+4647 NDGVPDEMDSFPK

-4695 FCNPLTLFVNPGE
+4695 FCTPLTLFVNPGE

-4735 PASMLQASLDVE
+4735 PAAMLQASLDVE
-4747 GLSGDDTGKQL
+4747 VLSGDDTGKQL

-4787 VSPQAPDSIVVKK
+4787 VSPQAPDSIVVEK
-4800 DSTSLILLDDL
+4800 DSTSLILLDGL
-4811 FSEDDPGQQLT
+4811 FSEEDTGQQLT
-4822 YSLSVVSS
+4822 YSLSVVSY
-4830 PQQAQQGKAL
+4830 PQQTVQGKAL

-4850 HFDNE
+4850 YFDSE

-4867 VGTYLFTITAKDP
+4867 LGTYLFTITATDP
-4880 AGMTATMEMVV
+4880 TGMTATMQMKV
-4891 TVSLATASAEI
+4891 TVSLATASGEI
-4902 AQKVSML
+4902 AQNVSML

-4944 KECFLTGET
+4944 IQCFLTGEP

-4968 SMKTQNKTM
+4968 SIKTQNKIM